1 MTQRVVLVTGAAGG
15 IGTAIVERFRRDN
28 ETVIGLDIADSDID
42 VDLTD
47 PASIDR
53 VVNQVID
60 QHGHI
65 DVLCNNAGIAAVGD
79 VVAATLDDWTSTF
92 AVNVFGLASMS
103 KAVLPHMRAAHAG
116 TIINTCSVAASVG
129 LVQRAVYSASK
140 GAVLALTKAMAADE
154 VAHGIRVNCISPGTV
169 WSPWVQRVVATTPDP
184 EATVENMRRR
194 QPLGRMVS
202 VEEVADAVAYLAA
215 PSTFTTGSDFLL
227 DGGITGVRIVGT

>member
-15 IGTAIVERFRRDN
+15 IGTAIMNRFRRDG
-28 ETVIGLDIADSDID
+28 ETVVGLDLANSDID
-42 VDLTD
+42 VDITNRS
-47 PASIDR
+47 SIEAA
-53 VVNQVID
+53 VAKVLAE
-60 QHGHI
+60 HGRI

-79 VVAATLDDWTSTF
+79 VVDASLEDWTSTF

-103 KAVLPHMRAAHAG
+103 RAVLPHMRALQSG
-116 TIINTCSVAASVG
+116 VIINTCSVAASVG

-154 VAHGIRVNCISPGTV
+154 LPYGIRVNCVSPGTV
-169 WSPWVQRVVATTPDP
+169 WSPWVERVVATTADP
-184 EATVENMRRR
+184 AATVDAMRKR

-202 VEEVADAVAYLAA
+202 VEEVADAVAYLAS

-227 DGGITGVRIVGT
+227 DGGMTGVRIVTT